1 VVVVAAVVADALP
14 RKRTRKSKMHKIMFV
29 CLGNI
34 CRSPMA
40 EFLMKDLVKKA
51 NKAEEF
57 EIASSAT
64 SDENVWNG
72 VGAPV
77 YTPVKTL
84 LKGLGISC
92 EGKRAQVLTVEDGDK
107 YDLFLCMDDSNVRN
121 AKRILGAKNAH
132 KCKKLLSYAGESGN
146 VADPWYTRD
155 FDAAYKDILRGVQG
169 LLETL
174 DV

>member
-1 VVVVAAVVADALP
+1 
-14 RKRTRKSKMHKIMFV
+14 MYKIMFV

-40 EFLMKDLVKKA
+40 ELLLKDMVEKMGRKA
-51 NKAEEF
+51 EF

-77 YTPVKTL
+77 YGPIKSL
-84 LKGLGISC
+84 LERKGISC
-92 EGKRAQVLTVEDGDK
+92 AGKRAQVLKKTDGEY
-107 YDLFLCMDDSNVRN
+107 YDLFLCMDDNNVRN
-121 AKRILGAKNAH
+121 AQRILGEKNAH
-132 KCKKLLSYAGESGN
+132 KCKKLLSYAGETGD

-155 FDAAYKDILRGVQG
+155 FETAYEDIQRGLDG
-169 LLETL
+169 LLDSL
-174 DV
+174 S